1 MVYYWKLTIFLR
13 HAEFMAGII
22 DNNPLFYKIAS
33 MMEIHPTQELQRLS
47 FQVTLALYRVT
58 DFFPKTDPLRTSLRS
73 KANEVFESI
82 LEYRASENREQD
94 MMMFTRK
101 IASVRGYLGIAREM
115 RFLRTVNFTVLERE
129 YERLES
135 KLVQELEEFAMAESG
150 QFNQR
155 TVSYHSAGEHPL
167 TSSGDTED
175 DRQTHMP
182 VVSPASHTVSA
193 KRSMAAG
200 DNHARVAAA
209 APIMQSAPLLNERQK
224 IILGY
229 MGKTGQLK
237 ISDLFDSFAGI
248 SSKTIQRDLQSLINF
263 NLIKKEGD
271 KRWTIYS
278 LQS

>member
-1 MVYYWKLTIFLR
+1 
-13 HAEFMAGII
+13 
-22 DNNPLFYKIAS
+22 
-33 MMEIHPTQELQRLS
+33 MEIHPTQELQRLS

-155 TVSYHSAGEHPL
+155 TVPYHSTGEHPL
-167 TSSGDTED
+167 TVAGDTED

-182 VVSPASHTVSA
+182 VSPASHTVSA
-193 KRSMAAG
+193 KSSMAGPPAWPEPFRRGAAG
-200 DNHARVAAA
+200 DSHARVAAA